1 MLGLDNSDEMIRIAS
16 EAYGGSEALRFEH
29 GSVTEIDKADRYFDV
44 VVAFFVLHF
53 MKDEEELTEA
63 AAHISK
69 CLTDEGVLVATVPNG
84 VKDYNPKR
92 EEGLK
97 FGAAVNLKSSPEL
110 YDGRRVD
117 VEFFDNG
124 EVVGSSKVTFFFNE
138 TYERVLKKAG
148 FTKVEFL
155 NPVISA
161 EGLELYGEEF
171 FRSYLNPPKDI
182 ILRAYKL

>member
-1 MLGLDNSDEMIRIAS
+1 LWLHVVTFTLRHAASRPQWGRGSQHDRSEMDETLSPALCATDKNGLLLEVMKH
-16 EAYGGSEALRFEH
+16 EADQFS
-29 GSVTEIDKADRYFDV
+29 
-44 VVAFFVLHF
+44 
-53 MKDEEELTEA
+53 
-63 AAHISK
+63 
-69 CLTDEGVLVATVPNG
+69 
-84 VKDYNPKR
+84 
-92 EEGLK
+92 
-97 FGAAVNLKSSPEL
+97 
-110 YDGRRVD
+110 
-117 VEFFDNG
+117 